1 MPRDKNAR
9 VGAAVPSV
17 GGYCCWI
24 RFFFFFFFFS
34 PPTVRF
40 SPFFILLY
48 ISRMGLG
55 TRWNGVRK
63 WRFGGEAFYLR
74 WRVDELKFEKVGRRG
89 IYFKWD

>member
-34 PPTVRF
+34 PPTIRF
-40 SPFFILLY
+40 SPFFILLFQDGIRY
-48 ISRMGLG
+48 AMEWG
-55 TRWNGVRK
+55 TEMEIRGRSVL
-63 WRFGGEAFYLR
+63 FALAGG
-74 WRVDELKFEKVGRRG
+74 
-89 IYFKWD
+89 

>member
-40 SPFFILLY
+40 SPFFILLFQDGIRY
-48 ISRMGLG
+48 GMGYGNGDSRA
-55 TRWNGVRK
+55 K
-63 WRFGGEAFYLR
+63 RFICVGG
-74 WRVDELKFEKVGRRG
+74 WMN
-89 IYFKWD
+89 